1 MNDFEKD
8 QVIQWYEWLE
18 EHLLEI
24 MKTLPPAPKNLK
36 SYSPRLA
43 SLIIDACGLL
53 DSVLRQ
59 ITPDPVRVDGE
70 IKKRNNLDI
79 KDYATLYSA
88 EFNLPKLKSIL
99 LIHPPKYRC
108 PFERWSDISS
118 SGKYKPLPWWR
129 IHTNLK
135 HDRIANIKKARLDVA
150 IDALCA
156 LHQVIAV
163 VHDLRSAVFGR
174 GWINI
179 AGRDPKMLLEAQKS
193 KTINNLFIVLVE
205 SKLFVVSPHRRFPF
219 PENIKDFGP
228 ARFFASERV
237 TQFFGRWL

>member
-8 QVIQWYEWLE
+8 QVIQWYEWRE
-18 EHLLEI
+18 EQLLDI

-43 SLIIDACGLL
+43 SLILDACGLL
-53 DSVLRQ
+53 DSILRQ

-79 KDYATLYSA
+79 KDYATLYST

-99 LIHPPKYRC
+99 LIHPPNYRC
-108 PFERWSDISS
+108 PFEPWASISS
-118 SGKYKPLPWWR
+118 GGDYEPLPWWQ
-129 IHTNLK
+129 TYNGLK
-135 HDRIANIKKARLDVA
+135 HDRIAHMKSAGLDKA

-163 VHDLRSAVFGR
+163 VPKLRSAVFGR

-179 AGRDPKMLLEAQKS
+179 AGRDPKMLLDAQKS
-193 KTINNLFIVLVE
+193 KTINNLFICLVE
-205 SKLFVVSPHRRFPF
+205 SKLFVVSPHRQFPF

-228 ARFFASERV
+228 ARYFASERV